1 MNKRATID
9 WRLWA
14 KKING
19 KVLESAGSRAINGFS
34 ACHYILWLKSVR
46 LKSCGMQVFV
56 TSARIQKRRVGRV

>member
-1 MNKRATID
+1 MKVRATID

-19 KVLESAGSRAINGFS
+19 KVLESAGSRAIAGFS
-34 ACHYILWLKSVR
+34 ADYYMLWLKIVR
-46 LKSCGMQVFV
+46 LKSFGMQVFV

>member
-1 MNKRATID
+1 VNKRATID

-19 KVLESAGSRAINGFS
+19 KVLESAGSRAIAGFS
-34 ACHYILWLKSVR
+34 ADYYMLWLKIMR
-46 LKSCGMQVFV
+46 LKSFGMQVFV

>member
-1 MNKRATID
+1 VNKRATID
-9 WRLWA
+9 WCLWA

-19 KVLESAGSRAINGFS
+19 KVLESAGSRAIAGFS
-34 ACHYILWLKSVR
+34 EDHYMLWLKSVR